1 MGLFEKV
8 VDKALKLNTTY
19 LPYDK
24 LAEIVKNEFID
35 GADADQLRK
44 VKKAAKGGPDV
55 TSISG
60 KYSLGCS
67 VTTNFSNI
75 IAIFAPKRAVYIE
88 ENGTKNLFQLDKEKN
103 YRKFR
108 KAVMAYLDGA
118 K

>member
-8 VDKALKLNTTY
+8 RDKAFKLNTTY

-24 LAEIVKNEFID
+24 MAELVKKEFID
-35 GADADQLRK
+35 GANADQLRK
-44 VKKAAKGGPDV
+44 VKKAAKGGLDV
-55 TSISG
+55 ASLSG
-60 KYSLGCS
+60 KYTFGCS
-67 VTTNFSNI
+67 MTTNFSNF
-75 IAIFAPKRAVYIE
+75 IAIFAPKRDVFIE
-88 ENGTKNLFQLDKEKN
+88 EVGTKNMYQLDASKN